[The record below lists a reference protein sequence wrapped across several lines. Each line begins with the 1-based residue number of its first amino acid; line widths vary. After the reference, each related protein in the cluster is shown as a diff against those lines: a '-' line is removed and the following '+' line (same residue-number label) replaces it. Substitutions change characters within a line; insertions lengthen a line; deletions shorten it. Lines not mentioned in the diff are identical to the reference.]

1 MREDAV
7 LSEVADLIA
16 DLIAEGVSPPLI
28 GRVVEVIAGGKAT
41 KAAPRKIA
49 YTADFE
55 AFWKAY
61 PVDQNM
67 SKLEAFNVWR
77 RIDETERELA
87 MKAINPFKEW
97 IAKQPEGYR
106 TIHAC
111 RFLSKKRFEGHAAQP
126 ELKVVASN
134 PGVYVM
140 QDSPEWGRYAEAY
153 KAEKGKLPPVDKKGG
168 WFFTQ
173 SVVGEVCT
181 KVNVES
187 A

>member
-1 MREDAV
+1 
-7 LSEVADLIA
+7 VAA
-16 DLIAEGVSPPLI
+16 
-28 GRVVEVIAGGKAT
+28 VIAGGKAT
-41 KAAPRKIA
+41 KATPRKIAYTADFEATKATPRKIA

-67 SKLEAFNVWR
+67 SKLEAFLVWK
-77 RIDETERELA
+77 RIGDADRELA
-87 MKAINPFKEW
+87 MKAIKPFKEW

-153 KAEKGKLPPVDKKGG
+153 RADKGKYPPVDKKGG
-168 WFFTQ
+168 WFFST
-173 SVVGEVCT
+173 SVVETQENHTLRSSG
-181 KVNVES
+181 N
-187 A
+187 